1 MTIQR
6 MIELLEI
13 EHECMLRRAHDD
25 CDRNCVDCELVEDD
39 GDLHEMYTNV
49 IAMLKE
55 QGAIE
60 PDVDV
65 INEIDRLY
73 RCPKCHKHFL
83 YRKQK
88 HCDQCGQEVKWD
100 DID

>member
-1 MTIQR
+1 MGHSIDREKVMTW
-6 MIELLEI
+6 LEI
-13 EHECMLRRAHDD
+13 CGKNRG
-25 CDRNCVDCELVEDD
+25 CSGNCPYGDGSAQCEDLLCREDLMSD
-39 GDLHEMYTNV
+39 AL
-49 IAMLKE
+49 ALLKE
-55 QGAIE
+55 QRAIE

-88 HCDQCGQEVKWD
+88 YCDQCGQEVKWE
-100 DID
+100 